1 MKTTNTKNAKCVLT
15 LFGSRASYVTTEFAS
30 PYSTEEMISKMNQL
44 RSLRLFEK
52 LVNEIKEKTGENV
65 SICVADSDQMQ
76 DVLNMKPG
84 SRYFDNM
91 LFVKNESRT
100 TIGFLMDNEIAVVK
114 DENSAVFKHGKQLGV
129 VATKI
134 NYDKQASDKKFSIVV
149 KVIHSDGINKADMDL
164 MFGKLYEDNAV
175 PFVIYGN
182 ENDIIVVGLIGVREN
197 ENIDENI
204 QFFMQNH
211 IKGILSLDRNEHAFQ
226 YMGKNFTAWIVK

>member
-30 PYSTEEMISKMNQL
+30 PYSTEEMLSKMNQL

-52 LVNEIKEKTGENV
+52 LVNEIKEKTGENI
-65 SICVADSDQMQ
+65 SICIADSDQMQ
-76 DVLNMKPG
+76 DILNLKPG
-84 SRYFDNM
+84 SRYFDDV

-100 TIGFLMDNEIAVVK
+100 TIGFLMNEIAVVK
-114 DENSAVFKHGKQLGV
+114 DENSAIFKQGKQLGV
-129 VATKI
+129 VATKVH
-134 NYDKQASDKKFSIVV
+134 YDTQASDKKYSIVV

-164 MFGKLYEDNAV
+164 LFGKLYEDNAI

-182 ENDIIVVGLIGVREN
+182 EKDIIAIGLIGMRES

-204 QFFMQNH
+204 WFFVQNH
-211 IKGILSLDRNEHAFQ
+211 IKGIVNLDRNEHAFQ